1 MKIFVELTKEES
13 HGLSVL
19 AEMCGLSP
27 EAMLVQF
34 VTDSVEPPLDSG
46 ALSSGKKARRSAREY
61 IMRCN
66 YSGPLHKRSE
76 GDPNLQPPVE
86 YPLHSGIDFIP
97 HPERIVLSLEVL
109 GLEHMLLH
117 EIAAKCGVK
126 VRDILEQFVADL
138 TYSNRTGG
146 SDERLYAEEYMM
158 RCKYARGLLRTYF
171 DKSEREA
178 LITISEDHGRRSAAL
193 QRSGLFRDDPWR
205 IQKSPI
211 HAAIELLP
219 IKKQKHHSMKSIT
232 LSAGQAR
239 HHFSGLFEHS
249 VTRPV

>member
-34 VTDSVEPPLDSG
+34 VTDLVEAPLGSG

-66 YSGPLHKRSE
+66 YSGPLHQRKE
-76 GDPNLQPPVE
+76 GHSHLQPPVE

-97 HPERIVLSLEVL
+97 HPDRIVLSIEVL

-126 VRDILEQFVADL
+126 DRDILEQFVADL

-178 LITISEDHGRRSAAL
+178 LITISEDHGRWSAAL
-193 QRSGLFRDDPWR
+193 QRSGLFRDAPWR

-211 HAAIELLP
+211 HADFPA
-219 IKKQKHHSMKSIT
+219 SSFSRSKSRIIT
-232 LSAGQAR
+232 Q
-239 HHFSGLFEHS
+239 
-249 VTRPV
+249 